1 MAVIYK
7 LVDKEPDPNDVKD
20 QSESSERGGGGG
32 GGGGGGYYSNHYI
45 PIDAYRRPG
54 GMIESINN
62 YLSILRQNN
71 SDDVIQN
78 DPLWREERIRTSDND
93 FKDNRKSMVLLR
105 ELTRNNRETTGYVSL
120 NCIRWAPQ
128 PGQGMVY
135 ATNTG
140 QLNILH

>member
-1 MAVIYK
+1 MALIYK
-7 LVDKEPDPNDVKD
+7 LVDKEPEDEAKE
-20 QSESSERGGGGG
+20 SENSDR
-32 GGGGGGYYSNHYI
+32 GYYSNHYI
-45 PIDAYRRPG
+45 PIEAYRRPG

-78 DPLWREERIRTSDND
+78 DPVWREERLRVDPD
-93 FKDNRKSMVLLR
+93 VKDNRKSMVLIR
-105 ELTRNNRETTGYVSL
+105 ELTRTNRETTGYVTL
-120 NCIRWAPQ
+120 NCIRWAPE